1 MAGKIIHKSPM
12 KGRQV
17 VNAHNLRK
25 TFMIFTEGQTEEGY
39 LKKFLAH
46 IWQSKKDGSMV
57 NVFCP
62 NSYGERCPI
71 DEYRSKV
78 WKTGSDEEKENIKIE
93 TKCLNFYLHY
103 NIYMMKNVNVFQNA
117 YRLKKWTFF

>member
-39 LKKFLAH
+39 FKKFLAH
-46 IWQSKKDGSMV
+46 IWQSKKGSSV
-57 NVFCP
+57 RAA
-62 NSYGERCPI
+62 S
-71 DEYRSKV
+71 RSLCFMPFWFV
-78 WKTGSDEEKENIKIE
+78 WVHVS
-93 TKCLNFYLHY
+93 L
-103 NIYMMKNVNVFQNA
+103 
-117 YRLKKWTFF
+117 